1 MKFEDR
7 YRPTEELE
15 GPMPTMVVRQ
25 CLTCGVPILHTD
37 NQLEVHHE
45 WHEAQERLLTVV
57 RELNPGASL

>member
-1 MKFEDR
+1 MKLEDR
-7 YRPTEELE
+7 YRPTKELE
-15 GPMPTMVVRQ
+15 GPTLDMEVHQ
-25 CLTCGVPILHTD
+25 CLTCGVPIFRTD